1 MPHDFADGHSHH
13 HHDHPH
19 HEDHS
24 HTHVGHNG
32 GGEHFHSHMHE
43 DGEEQ
48 EVAALAAEFVS
59 SFRDAEDKAAFL
71 TLSGIPRERPSE
83 TGGPTL
89 KLVDARETI
98 EWQVGTASP
107 AFGTREL
114 SYLPYSGDLIKERSR
129 FDLTYVSITER
140 RDIRI
145 EEIIAERLKK
155 G

>member
-1 MPHDFADGHSHH
+1 MPHDFGDGHHH
-13 HHDHPH
+13 HHDHSHAH
-19 HEDHS
+19 H
-24 HTHVGHNG
+24 GHNG

-71 TLSGIPRERPSE
+71 SLAGIPREMASQ

-89 KLVDARETI
+89 KLVDARETT

-129 FDLTYVSITER
+129 FDLTYVSILER

-145 EEIIAERLKK
+145 EEIIAERLKAD
-155 G
+155 